1 VTSMC
6 VGVQRYMQGAQ
17 AVMTLAVMPR
27 LAGASEA
34 AAEHAGGNAER
45 ETVTCVSHGGMSVD
59 DYFRCMAVGR
69 SSCDRVGAFLQLS
82 LEKYQRGQQMR
93 A

>member
-1 VTSMC
+1 
-6 VGVQRYMQGAQ
+6 
-17 AVMTLAVMPR
+17 
-27 LAGASEA
+27 
-34 AAEHAGGNAER
+34 
-45 ETVTCVSHGGMSVD
+45 VD
-59 DYFRCMAVGR
+59 DYFRCMAVAR

>member
-1 VTSMC
+1 
-6 VGVQRYMQGAQ
+6 VGLERYYTQEAQ
-17 AVMTLAVMPR
+17 AVMTLAVVPR
-27 LAGASEA
+27 VGGASQA
-34 AAEHAGGNAER
+34 AAEAAGGEAER
-45 ETVTCVSHGGMSVD
+45 EAVTCVSHGGMSVD
-59 DYFRCMAVGR
+59 DYFRCMAVAR